1 MNVGN
6 CFPGKFSDTR
16 QGPVLQAGLSK
27 QRRLRPAMLT
37 LFGMKYK
44 WHKHT
49 SEMTDCQ
56 SGLKKD
62 SVCIRVIM
70 YMTTYK

>member
-1 MNVGN
+1 
-6 CFPGKFSDTR
+6 
-16 QGPVLQAGLSK
+16 
-27 QRRLRPAMLT
+27 MLT